1 MNQEEEER
9 DELKRFSVK
18 YIARA
23 GYTDEVMIVARSKG
37 EAKRIAAERGYD
49 DILGVRSVGL
59 PTGVIVAVVLI
70 LSLIVLLV
78 VK

>member
-1 MNQEEEER
+1 M
-9 DELKRFSVK
+9 KRFSVK

-23 GYTDEVMIVARSKG
+23 GYTDEVTIVARSKG

-59 PTGVIVAVVLI
+59 PTGAIVAVVLI
-70 LSLIVLLV
+70 LTLIVLLV